1 MITGWKFVSVIL
13 GYSAVAAGAVAVGS
27 MLRHR
32 AKGRPTRHAR
42 LWLWVHRVAGY
53 AFFAVVVGMAVA
65 MFARLP
71 GYGEVF
77 STRVGWHVA
86 EGFALIAAVF
96 SKWLVVRVFRSQL
109 SMAPTLGLTIFAL
122 VFSMVNFTA
131 TVDLLMAAAGPPAL
145 TREVAAAEGV
155 TAEKCG
161 RCHSLKRVFAADH
174 TPGEWPAL
182 VATMQGRRPGWI
194 SRADAAKI
202 VFGLTHDYGP
212 PIADAFR

>member
-1 MITGWKFVSVIL
+1 MITGWKLFSIITA
-13 GYSAVAAGAVAVGS
+13 YAAVAAGAAAVGS

-32 AKGRPTRHAR
+32 AKGKPARRPG

-53 AFFAVVVGMAVA
+53 AFFGVVAAMAVA
-65 MFARLP
+65 MLARLP

-86 EGFALIAAVF
+86 EGFALTAAVI

-122 VFSMVNFTA
+122 IFSMVNFTA
-131 TVDLLMAAAGPPAL
+131 TVDVLMAAAGPPAL
-145 TREVAAAEGV
+145 TREVAVAQDVA
-155 TAEKCG
+155 AEKCT
-161 RCHSLKRVFAADH
+161 RCHSLKRVFARDRA
-174 TPGEWPAL
+174 PGEWPAV
-182 VATMQGRRPGWI
+182 VAAMQARKPGWI

-202 VFGLTHDYGP
+202 IFGLSRDYGP
-212 PIADAFR
+212 PVTGAFR